1 MPGLHFE
8 MIERVDQG
16 PRVRENEFDKSIFP
30 RVKELAE
37 KYDINYDPANPI
49 PDDDAMAD
57 RLFAAGMEYAVEKG
71 LWVLDTQKVVKFTE
85 AEIWR
90 FLDNYHTPLTF
101 GYGKDQV
108 TMYPRKPESDVRP
121 LVIGGAAGSS
131 MTEGEIYVK
140 HMMNFA
146 LEPTNDMIANG
157 NPAWIEGREIRPF
170 SPNEVHGAIQEVG
183 WIREAIRRSGRPG
196 MPMFV
201 APGCAASAP
210 PAVAIINDERGLRK
224 GDFMYAALLTE
235 LKSDYDRLI
244 RAVTAVENGVHVA
257 TLLAPMIGGWA
268 GPPEGAAICG
278 AAETLLGAISHSST
292 IVVHHPVHMNL
303 KNGATTHRQTLWVES
318 VVGQAFARN
327 CRFPIGQNVFLD
339 ARAGTYEVLW
349 EAAANAI
356 VAVSSGQ
363 HTGPGPSGI
372 TGGDDVDMISGI
384 EMRMLGETSRAVTGM
399 TRKKANEIAVKC
411 LEKYEPTLGNP
422 PKGKRLQDLY
432 DVEKLKVKEEWLA
445 KFEEVKE
452 QLKDWGVPFR
462 Y

>member
-8 MIERVDQG
+8 MLERIDQG
-16 PRVRENEFDKSIFP
+16 SRVPEKDFDRSIYP
-30 RVKELAE
+30 RVKELAKKYE
-37 KYDINYDPANPI
+37 IKYDPNYPI
-49 PDDDAMAD
+49 PNDDAFAD

-71 LWVLDTQKVVKFTE
+71 LWVLDTQKVVKFSE

-90 FLDNYHTPLTF
+90 YLDNYHTPLLL

-108 TMYPRKPESDVRP
+108 MLLPRKPDSDIP
-121 LVIGGAAGSS
+121 ALVIGGAAGSS
-131 MTEGEIYVK
+131 VTEGEVYVK

-146 LEPTNDMIANG
+146 LEPTVDLIANG
-157 NPAWIEGREIRPF
+157 NPQFIEGREIRPY
-170 SPNEVHGAIQEVG
+170 SPLEIHGAIQEVG

-210 PAVAIINDERGLRK
+210 PAVAIINEERGLRK

-244 RAVTAVENGVHVA
+244 RAVAAVENGVHVA

-268 GPPEGAAICG
+268 GGPEGAAICG
-278 AAETLLGAISHSST
+278 VAETLLAAICHSST
-292 IVVHHPVHMNL
+292 IVVNHPVHMNL

-318 VVGQAFARN
+318 VVGQSIARN
-327 CRFPIGQNVFLD
+327 TRFPIGQNVFLD
-339 ARAGTYEVLW
+339 ARAGTYEILW

-356 VAVSSGQ
+356 VAISSGQ

-372 TGGDDVDMISGI
+372 TGGEDVDMISGV
-384 EMRMLGETSRAVTGM
+384 EVRMLGETSRAMRGIN
-399 TRKKANEIAVKC
+399 RRLANELVLYC
-411 LEKYEPTLGNP
+411 LSKYEPTLGNP
-422 PKGKRLQDLY
+422 PKGKRMQELY
-432 DVEKLKVKEEWLA
+432 DFARLKPKDEWVEMFEKVKAELRA
-445 KFEEVKE
+445 
-452 QLKDWGVPFR
+452 QGMPYR
-462 Y
+462 

>member
-1 MPGLHFE
+1 MPGLHFD
-8 MIERVDQG
+8 MMERVDQG
-16 PRVRENEFDKSIFP
+16 PRVREDEFDKSIFP
-30 RVKELAE
+30 KVKELAE
-37 KYDINYDPANPI
+37 KYEIKYDPAHPI

-57 RLFAAGMEYAVEKG
+57 RLFEAGMKFAVDMG
-71 LWVLDTQKVVKFTE
+71 LWVLDTQKVARFTE

-90 FLDNYHTPLTF
+90 YLDNYHTPLTF

-108 TMYPRKPESDVRP
+108 TLYPRKPESDVP
-121 LVIGGAAGSS
+121 ALVIGGAAGSS
-131 MTEGEIYVK
+131 MTEGEVYVK

-146 LEPTNDMIANG
+146 LEPTVDMIANG
-157 NPAWIEGREIRPF
+157 NPEFIEGREIRPY
-170 SPNEVHGAIQEVG
+170 SPLEVHGAIQEVG
-183 WIREAIRRSGRPG
+183 WIREAIRRVGRPG
-196 MPMFV
+196 MPIFA

-210 PAVAIINDERGLRK
+210 PAVAIINEERGLRK

-244 RAVTAVENGVHVA
+244 RAVAAIENGVHVA

-278 AAETLLGAISHSST
+278 VAESLLAAVCHSST
-292 IVVHHPVHMNL
+292 IVVHHPVHMSL

-327 CRFPIGQNVFLD
+327 TVFPIGQNVFLD

-372 TGGDDVDMISGI
+372 TGGDDVDMISGV
-384 EMRMLGETSRAVTGM
+384 EVRMLGETSRAVTGM
-399 TRKKANEIAVKC
+399 SRKQANEIACYC
-411 LEKYEPTLGNP
+411 LDKYEPTLGNP
-422 PKGKRLQDLY
+422 PKGKRMQDLY
-432 DVEKLKVKEEWLA
+432 DFDRLKPEDEWMQMFESVKTE
-445 KFEEVKE
+445 
-452 QLKDWGVPFR
+452 LKQRGIPFR
-462 Y
+462 

>member
-1 MPGLHFE
+1 MPGLHFD

-16 PRVRENEFDKSIFP
+16 PRVREPEFDKSIFP

-37 KYDINYDPANPI
+37 KYDIKYDPAHPV

-71 LWVLDTQKVVKFTE
+71 LWVLDTQKVVKFSE

-90 FLDNYHTPLTF
+90 YLDNFHTPLTF

-108 TMYPRKPESDVRP
+108 TLYPRKPESDVRP

-131 MTEGEIYVK
+131 MTEGEIYTK

-157 NPAWIEGREIRPF
+157 NPAFIEGREIRPF

-183 WIREAIRRSGRPG
+183 WIREAIRRAGRPG

-210 PAVAIINDERGLRK
+210 PAVAIINEERGLRK

-244 RAVTAVENGVHVA
+244 RAV
-257 TLLAPMIGGWA
+257 
-268 GPPEGAAICG
+268 
-278 AAETLLGAISHSST
+278 AEL
-292 IVVHHPVHMNL
+292 
-303 KNGATTHRQTLWVES
+303 
-318 VVGQAFARN
+318 
-327 CRFPIGQNVFLD
+327 
-339 ARAGTYEVLW
+339 
-349 EAAANAI
+349 
-356 VAVSSGQ
+356 
-363 HTGPGPSGI
+363 
-372 TGGDDVDMISGI
+372 
-384 EMRMLGETSRAVTGM
+384 
-399 TRKKANEIAVKC
+399 
-411 LEKYEPTLGNP
+411 
-422 PKGKRLQDLY
+422 
-432 DVEKLKVKEEWLA
+432 
-445 KFEEVKE
+445 
-452 QLKDWGVPFR
+452 
-462 Y
+462 

>member
-8 MIERVDQG
+8 MMERADQG
-16 PRVRENEFDKSIFP
+16 ARVRESEFDKSIFP
-30 RVKELAE
+30 RLKELVE
-37 KYDINYDPANPI
+37 KYKIKYDRSQPI
-49 PDDDAMAD
+49 PNDDAMAD
-57 RLFAAGMEYAVEKG
+57 RLFAAGMEYAIEKG
-71 LWVLDTQKVVKFTE
+71 LWVLNTQKVVHFSE

-90 FLDNYHTPLTF
+90 FLDNYHTPMTF

-108 TMYPRKPESDVRP
+108 MLQPRKPDGDVRP
-121 LVIGGAAGSS
+121 LVIGGGAGSS
-131 MTEGEIYVK
+131 MTEGEVYVK

-146 LEPTNDMIANG
+146 MEPTNDMVANG

-183 WIREAIRRSGRPG
+183 WIREAIRRAGRPG
-196 MPMFV
+196 IPLFV

-210 PAVAIINDERGLRK
+210 PAVAVINEERGIRK
-224 GDFMYAALLTE
+224 GDFLYAALLTE

-244 RAVTAVENGVHVA
+244 RATAALENGVHVA
-257 TLLAPMIGGWA
+257 TLTAPMIGGWA
-268 GPPEGAAICG
+268 GSAEGAAICG
-278 AAETLLGAISHSST
+278 AAEVLLGAICHSST
-292 IVVHHPVHMNL
+292 IVVLHPVHMNL
-303 KNGATTHRQTLWVES
+303 
-318 VVGQAFARN
+318 VGQAFARN
-327 CRFPIGQNVFLD
+327 TRFPIGQNVFLD

-384 EMRMLGETSRAVTGM
+384 ELRMLGEVSRAVTGM
-399 TRKKANEIAVKC
+399 DRKQANEIAIKC
-411 LEKYEPTLGNP
+411 LEKYEPTLGKP
-422 PKGKRLQDLY
+422 PKGKSMQELY
-432 DVEKLKVKEEWLA
+432 DFKKLIVGDEWLSMFEKVKAE
-445 KFEEVKE
+445 
-452 QLKDWGVPFR
+452 LKPWGVPFK